1 MTVVTKAKGGKED
14 LELYDGVNT
23 TFSRLDSAG
32 GTQTIT
38 KLNEFVDVLN
48 VYGSGINK
56 TRGTLDSA
64 ISRIGS
70 NTVTLFI
77 APGTWTIDDD
87 ITFPANIKI
96 KFLFG
101 AVFNVS
107 SGKTVTI
114 NGPIERERNAIFTG
128 SGSYTLSSLAKSS
141 LPTVLHETLAD
152 AKADATIIIGEKI
165 QTVEHTSG
173 YGNTGANLYTVRA
186 VTVATDD
193 NGSVIKS
200 TGNTAVELVGVFPNG
215 VHVDQFGAGGGVGVD
230 TTAIQNANAYSYF
243 IIFGQGPYYIEDIL
257 LIADKGS
264 RSTSA
269 TGIGSNWFFN
279 STKFIVAGTLGST
292 EQPVIEI
299 GINTNMTG
307 TLTIDGQ
314 KSAGG
319 HSNITAIRF
328 GHEQTASEPFP
339 GIIDAAWQNSID
351 KVIVYDCN
359 RGIDLHSD
367 GNSGVY
373 YNTVKSAIIRDCTVG
388 LQLRTSSGALNKVN
402 VNCFETLSIQN
413 CTFNCDIKGVTSA
426 FFGAVSFE
434 NATTMNCTL
443 EDCEQIYF
451 AGGFMEN
458 TDDAEG
464 ITNVS
469 NTTPIVITVDGSG
482 KRSNAET
489 VRITGTGISA
499 IDNTI
504 QTLQNVSGNT
514 YELQGTTASGTS
526 STGNCFLSPGKN
538 LDIKSTAEG
547 LFFGCA
553 IANDEDIKGYSYAA
567 GRTVRLDSIDVSY
580 NLGKTVFER
589 LDVGT
594 NNGVGILPQTDHDL
608 GKGDYLR
615 VAGGMWT
622 YRYST
627 GVPFFLFDAPSV
639 PSGNEVSWM
648 FRNGGSTNR
657 FRIRHDAN
665 IGIGAASANTNT
677 PSGATAYQM
686 PWYDASNNLLGYVP
700 VYGAAW

>member
-141 LPTVLHETLAD
+141 LLTVLHETLAD

-165 QTVEHTSG
+165 QTLEHTSG

-186 VTVATDD
+186 VTGATDD

-230 TTAIQNANAYSYF
+230 TTAIQNANAFSYF
-243 IIFGQGPYYIEDIL
+243 INFAEGPYYIEDIL

-264 RSTSA
+264 RSTTA
-269 TGIGSNWFFN
+269 TGLGSNWFFH

-299 GINTNMTG
+299 GFNTNMIG
-307 TLTIDGQ
+307 TLAIDGQ

-319 HSNITAIRF
+319 HANITGIRF

-339 GIIDAAWQNSID
+339 GILDPAWQNSID

-373 YNTVKSAIIRDCTVG
+373 YNTIKSAVIRDCTTG
-388 LQLRTSSGALNKVN
+388 LQLRTTGGALNRVN
-402 VNCFETLSIQN
+402 NNCFEAISIQN
-413 CTFNCDIKGVTSA
+413 CSFNCDIKGVTSV
-426 FFGAVSFE
+426 FFGAVAFE
-434 NATTMNCTL
+434 SATSMNCTL
-443 EDCEQIYF
+443 EDCQQIYF

-464 ITNVS
+464 ITDVS
-469 NTTPIVITVDGSG
+469 NTTPIVITVSGSG
-482 KRSNAET
+482 KRSNGET
-489 VRITGTGISA
+489 VRITATGISA

-514 YELQGTTASGTS
+514 YELQGTSASGTS

-538 LDIKSTAEG
+538 VNIKSTAEG
-547 LFFGCA
+547 LFFGCSV
-553 IANDEDIKGYSYAA
+553 ANDEDITYTFDA
-567 GRTVRLDSIDVSY
+567 GRTVRIDGSERCY
-580 NLGKTVFER
+580 NLGSMITEQIEI
-589 LDVGT
+589 GP
-594 NNGVGILPQTDHDL
+594 NNGVGVLPQAGHDL
-608 GKGDYLR
+608 GVTSRLR
-615 VAGGMWT
+615 VSGGMYT
-622 YRYST
+622 YRVSS
-627 GVPFFLFDAPSV
+627 GSPFFFFDGPSV
-639 PSGNEVSWM
+639 SSGSEVGWM
-648 FRNGGSTNR
+648 FRNAGSTQR
-657 FRIRHDAN
+657 FRIRPDADV
-665 IGIGAASANTNT
+665 GIGAASANTNT

-686 PWYDASNNLLGYVP
+686 PWYDASNNLLGYIP
-700 VYGAAW
+700 VYGSAW